1 MTGQCR
7 GVASVVAAV
16 TNVVAVFVVV
26 VISFCIAISIF
37 FVRVIIKKT
46 GIVIHSRV
54 AIMMDSRLN
63 LGKGLCGGVV
73 GVASVS
79 CCIRKEPLLVLC
91 SHLVLLFITEVG
103 PSCLDCARRGCLVV
117 G

>member
-16 TNVVAVFVVV
+16 TDVVAVFVVV

-37 FVRVIIKKT
+37 FIRVIINKT

-54 AIMMDSRLN
+54 AIMMDIRLN
-63 LGKGLCGGVV
+63 LGKGLCCGVV
-73 GVASVS
+73 GDASVS
-79 CCIRKEPLLVLC
+79 CRVRKEPLLVLC
-91 SHLVLLFITEVG
+91 SHLVLSFITEVG